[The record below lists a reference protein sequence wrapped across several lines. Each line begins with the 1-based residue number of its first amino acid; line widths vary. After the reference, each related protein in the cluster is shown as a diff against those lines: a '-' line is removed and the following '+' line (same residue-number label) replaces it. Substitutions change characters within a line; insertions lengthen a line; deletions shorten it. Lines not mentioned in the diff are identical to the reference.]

1 MKSSFSDQIKKL
13 MKSLSGDSED
23 ETKKAEEKESLFAN
37 DESDNEDDTINL
49 DNEEDENEDDSTS
62 DDEDA
67 DSEDTEKS
75 VKKCNKSMSAEGE
88 EEVVDATVLLKS
100 LNNELENLR
109 KSQIDIG
116 NAVVA
121 LGKMV
126 AKVSEEKLPPK
137 AVNFAKSLGTNAS
150 GKTNVPN
157 EVPTQADFERVQDI
171 LMKSVQ
177 SGEIT
182 LQKSSMI
189 SSEFQRAMR
198 GSRLSPETYNFLLT
212 KINGGK

>member
-1 MKSSFSDQIKKL
+1 M
-13 MKSLSGDSED
+13 
-23 ETKKAEEKESLFAN
+23 
-37 DESDNEDDTINL
+37 
-49 DNEEDENEDDSTS
+49 
-62 DDEDA
+62 
-67 DSEDTEKS
+67 EKS

-88 EEVVDATVLLKS
+88 EEVVDATVLLKP
-100 LNNELENLR
+100 LNDELENLR

-126 AKVSEEKLPPK
+126 AKVSGEKLPPK
-137 AVNFAKSLGTNAS
+137 AVNFAKSLGTSAS

-157 EVPTQADFERVQDI
+157 EVPTQADFERVQDV